1 MRPFLDLLSS
11 AFFFALNFYLL
22 RLLLRSLSGL
32 SASELLRGS
41 VLLGLL
47 GATDGAHTSNG
58 VFTEVGA
65 VAVLGGLACY
75 SLVDPVP

>member
-1 MRPFLDLLSS
+1 MFCLQFILG
-11 AFFFALNFYLL
+11 
-22 RLLLRSLSGL
+22 RSLGL
-32 SASELLRGS
+32 LGLFLLPL